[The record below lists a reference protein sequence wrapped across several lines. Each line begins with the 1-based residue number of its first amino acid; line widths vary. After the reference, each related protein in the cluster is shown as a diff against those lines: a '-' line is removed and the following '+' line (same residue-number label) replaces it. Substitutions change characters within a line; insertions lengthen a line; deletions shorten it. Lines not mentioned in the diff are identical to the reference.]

1 MDDQKKLQLFISYSH
16 LDEKYIEEFIKHI
29 APLKSNGF
37 VEYWYDRKNYGGDQ
51 FQEKIDGKI
60 EDSDIICLFISS
72 NFLSSPAC
80 LKEKEIALK
89 LKKERNIRVV
99 PIILSSCGWLD
110 DHHLSSLLALPT
122 DGKPISNFENR
133 DDGWLD
139 VYKGVKDLVLKEI
152 RLRQL
157 KPNKKFKKF
166 LDDVELLSKA
176 HSQKTVI
183 VLDDIFIYPDLDQY
197 DEVEEKKQRI
207 NSEEVISRLYKF
219 PKVIIA
225 GENQS
230 GKTTLAKIIFRT
242 LRKDNFIPVYIND
255 RRNYFH
261 GKIQNKIKTALKN
274 QYEDIDISELENE
287 KIIPILDD
295 FHFANA
301 KDKILKELSQYPKC
315 VIFVDD
321 IFKLNIT
328 RDSIIST
335 FDYFEIK
342 ELKPSLRY
350 DLIKKWICLTD
361 KRSNLPQDENS
372 FYKNLDKNIELIDST
387 LGKVIGKG
395 IMPSYPF
402 FILSTIVTYEAFA
415 TPLNQEI
422 TSQGYCYQ
430 ALIFSYLINRGVKND
445 EIDTYIN
452 FLTELAYFI
461 FKENVLELSPYEFD
475 AFFKQYL
482 KKFNLPISREK
493 LLSNL
498 EQIIAIDS
506 FYNYSFRYP
515 YLYYFFVAKYLAEHL
530 DNETIQD
537 KLAHV
542 VNNLHIDENAYVAVF
557 VAHHS
562 KDIKILDEIE
572 LNAMC
577 LFDRYEPATLNKD
590 EVKFFDKQADIIIKA
605 VLPPARKSAERA
617 RKEKYQLQDELE
629 LEEIGTDDESQD
641 FSGVDKELRRAIKT
655 VEVMGSI
662 IKNRAGSLERERLE
676 ELFREAMY
684 LNLRVLSYFFELIK
698 GEKDQQDIINF
709 ISTRLNEIIKHKPKR
724 PSKEKIEKIAQM
736 IFWNL
741 NFLVVYGI
749 IDKIVRSLGSDKLYE
764 IIKKVCDEIGT
775 PSSFLVKH
783 GILMWYNKNVNIN
796 DMAKH
801 IKKEDFSRIAQ
812 KVLKLMIVNHC
823 TFHSISYK
831 DRQRIESKL
840 GIPAKRLLK
849 T

>member
-1 MDDQKKLQLFISYSH
+1 M
-16 LDEKYIEEFIKHI
+16 
-29 APLKSNGF
+29 
-37 VEYWYDRKNYGGDQ
+37 R
-51 FQEKIDGKI
+51 
-60 EDSDIICLFISS
+60 
-72 NFLSSPAC
+72 
-80 LKEKEIALK
+80 LK

-110 DHHLSSLLALPT
+110 DYHLSSLLALPT

-139 VYKGVKDLVLKEI
+139 VYNGVKDIILKET

-157 KPNKKFKKF
+157 KLNEKFKRF
-166 LDDVELLSKA
+166 LNDVELLSKA
-176 HSQKTVI
+176 HSQKSVI

-197 DEVEEKKQRI
+197 DEVGEKKQRI
-207 NSEEVISRLYKF
+207 NSKEVIAKLYKF
-219 PKVIIA
+219 HKVIIA

-230 GKTTLAKIIFRT
+230 GKTTLAKVIFRT
-242 LRKDNFIPVYIND
+242 LQENNFIPVYIND
-255 RRNYFH
+255 RHNYFQ
-261 GKIQNKIKTALKN
+261 GKIQNKIKIAIKN
-274 QYEDIDISELENE
+274 QYEDIDISELEND
-287 KIIPILDD
+287 KIVPILDD

-301 KDKILKELSQYPKC
+301 KEKILNDLSQYSNC
-315 VIFVDD
+315 VVFVDD
-321 IFKLNIT
+321 IFKLNLT
-328 RDSIIST
+328 GDRIIST
-335 FDYFEIK
+335 FNYFEIK

-350 DLIKKWICLTD
+350 NLIKKWICLTD
-361 KRSNLPQDENS
+361 KRSNLPQDENY
-372 FYKNLDKNIELIDST
+372 FYKNLDKSIELIDST

-430 ALIFSYLINRGVKND
+430 ALIFSYLTNRGVKND

-475 AFFKQYL
+475 SFFKEYL

-498 EQIIAIDS
+498 DQIITIDS
-506 FYNYSFRYP
+506 FRNYSFRYP

-530 DNETIQD
+530 DNKNIQD
-537 KLAHV
+537 ELAHV
-542 VNNLHIDENAYVAVF
+542 VNNLHIDENAYIAVF
-557 VAHHS
+557 IAHHS

-577 LFDRYEPATLNKD
+577 LFDKYEPVTLNKD
-590 EVKFFDKQADIIIKA
+590 EVQFFDKQADIIIKA
-605 VLPPARKSAERA
+605 VLPPVHNSAERA
-617 RKEKYQLQDELE
+617 RKDKYKIHDELE
-629 LEEIGTDDESQD
+629 LEETISNDDSQD
-641 FSGVDKELRRAIKT
+641 FSLVEMELRRAIKT

-676 ELFREAMY
+676 ELFREAMF
-684 LNLRVLSYFFELIK
+684 LNFRVLSCFFEIIK
-698 GEKDQQDIINF
+698 GEKDQQDIIDF

-724 PSKEKIEKIAQM
+724 PSEEQIEKIAKM

-749 IDKIVRSLGSDKLYE
+749 IDKVVRSLGSDKLYE
-764 IIKKVCDEIGT
+764 IIKKVCDELGT

-783 GILMWYNKNVNIN
+783 GILMWYNKNVSIN
-796 DMAKH
+796 EMAKY
-801 IKKEDFSRIAQ
+801 IKKDEFSRIAQ